1 MYSDKFVFTVWRL
14 FYLYPGVVHK
24 YGDMHFKRH
33 KQMCHRFR
41 DFIKLKKKMQ
51 ITYKTLPPC
60 CRKAPV
66 TVVFSSGDRDTN
78 LKPKKE
84 LHEAQRFS
92 VFAG

>member
-1 MYSDKFVFTVWRL
+1 
-14 FYLYPGVVHK
+14 
-24 YGDMHFKRH
+24 
-33 KQMCHRFR
+33 MCHRFR

-78 LKPKKE
+78 LKPKKNYMKPNDF
-84 LHEAQRFS
+84 LSLPVKS
-92 VFAG
+92 VKIC